1 MEIKL
6 NFWEVF
12 QDVHDLGEKLSVFS
26 GGITQNNYSHLM
38 SPWERIDRLT
48 YLQLLFA
55 RSPYYGR
62 ELRSFNMAPWWY
74 RSSFQLD
81 KVDGVYRIRFSMAD
95 YYAKVWVNGVYCG
108 FHEGYQTGF
117 SFDIT
122 HLVKGGINSVYVKV
136 WSPWDEEID
145 PDSEDKRFFSVRRR
159 MVKGTYEHAD
169 GLIQRDVN
177 PIGLVGPVTVE
188 LLPEAH
194 LEKLQV
200 WCLSAKEGRL
210 AMKARFFGSVPV
222 VVELRDSDGKLCL
235 QDYFEGSGSVYK
247 EYVLPEHENWSTWDH
262 TDARLYTLA
271 VIPENPSQEGL
282 SKRFGFA
289 DMAMDRTKDHTFF
302 LLNGERVFLRGTTY
316 FPDVYFAALSPER
329 IKRDLLLIRQAGF
342 NAIRVHVHVE
352 LDCFYEYCDELGL
365 LVFQDTDFSWNHP
378 TEEAWVE
385 SALYLFAEIV
395 ERLKG
400 HVCLGCWILLN
411 EPDKWKTSIVSN
423 SGCSLEEIISRPD
436 SISKAIGEQLVT
448 AIQRIDPSRP
458 YIRASYNE
466 DDLESGDSHNY
477 LGSLRGQQT
486 QYTDIAG
493 TKEKLVTEFG
503 MDSPG
508 CRENLAKEPTV
519 LKTGG
524 FTDDHLAT
532 LQYYQYKLL
541 KYYIEHYRVQKYQP
555 CSGYFQFM
563 FIDLCPQSF
572 YGVMDWWGTL
582 KESWNALEE
591 SNKPIAI
598 MARKGEEESAE
609 GFDLFIAN
617 DTCQPVS
624 GTIFWTFMEGNRCLM
639 QGEVNAV
646 AAADETTFVCHVAA
660 HPSVTEHTRLILSLR
675 SGDTLIAK
683 NHYKAPFVECR
694 HVDGHPF
701 AINNE
706 VGMRL
711 FA

>member
-6 NFWEVF
+6 NSWETF
-12 QDVHDLGEKLSVFS
+12 QDVHNIGEKLSVFS
-26 GGITQNNYSHLM
+26 GEIVQNNYSHLM
-38 SPWERIDRLT
+38 SPWEKIDRLT

-62 ELRSFNMAPWWY
+62 ELRSFNTAPWWY
-74 RSSFQLD
+74 RSAFRIEKLE
-81 KVDGVYRIRFSMAD
+81 GTCRIRFSMAD
-95 YYAKVWVNGVYCG
+95 YYAKVWVNGKYCG
-108 FHEGYQTGF
+108 FHEGYQCSF

-122 HLVKGGINSVYVKV
+122 HLVTTGTNTVYVKV
-136 WSPWDEEID
+136 WSPWDDEID
-145 PDSEDKRFFSVRRR
+145 SGSEDKRFFSVRRR

-169 GLIQRDVN
+169 GFIQRDVN
-177 PIGLVGPVTVE
+177 PVGLVGPVTVE
-188 LLPEAH
+188 VLPQNR
-194 LEKLQV
+194 LDSLQV
-200 WCLSAKEGRL
+200 WCLSADEGRL
-210 AMKARFFGSVPV
+210 AMKAGFIGTVSVS
-222 VVELRDSDGKLCL
+222 VEIRDLCGRLCLRDCI
-235 QDYFEGSGSVYK
+235 EGAENVYK
-247 EYVLPEHENWSTWDH
+247 EYVLPEHVNWSTWDH
-262 TDARLYTLA
+262 TGAYLYTLA
-271 VIPENPSQEGL
+271 VIPDDLSLSGM

-289 DMAMDRTKDHTFF
+289 DMAMERTKEHTFF

-316 FPDVYFAALSPER
+316 FPDVYFASLAPER

-342 NAIRVHVHVE
+342 NAVRVHVHVE
-352 LDCFYEYCDELGL
+352 PDCFYDYCDELGL

-378 TEEAWVE
+378 TEEIWVE
-385 SALYLFAEIV
+385 PALRLFAEIV
-395 ERLKG
+395 DRLKG

-436 SISKAIGEQLVT
+436 SISKAIGERLVA
-448 AIQRIDPSRP
+448 AIRGIDPTRP

-466 DDLESGDSHNY
+466 DDPESGDSHNY

-524 FTDDHLAT
+524 FTDEHLAT
-532 LQYYQYKLL
+532 LQFYQYKLL
-541 KYYIEHYRVQKYQP
+541 KYYIEHYRVQKYKP

-572 YGVMDWWGTL
+572 YGVVDWWGAL

-591 SNKPIAI
+591 SNAPIAV
-598 MARKGEEESAE
+598 MACKSEKEHKE
-609 GFDLFIAN
+609 GFDLYLAN
-617 DTCQPVS
+617 DTQQPIS
-624 GTIFWTFMEGNRCLM
+624 GTVCWTFMEGHRCLM
-639 QGEVNAV
+639 QGEANAAV
-646 AAADETTFVCHVAA
+646 EADETVYICHVDT
-660 HPSVTEHTRLILSLR
+660 HPPVTEQTRLQLVLYNK
-675 SGDTLIAK
+675 DTLIAK
-683 NHYKAPFVECR
+683 NHYKAPFVECS
-694 HVDGHPF
+694 HVEGHPF